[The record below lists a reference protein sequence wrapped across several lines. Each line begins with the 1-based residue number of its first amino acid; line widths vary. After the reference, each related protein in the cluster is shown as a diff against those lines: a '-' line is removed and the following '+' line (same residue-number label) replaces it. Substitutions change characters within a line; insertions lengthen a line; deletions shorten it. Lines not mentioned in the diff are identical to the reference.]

1 MSADDLDNVDYSHL
15 GELEEMLV
23 EAIARK
29 YEEFPEEGWQC
40 GDLPKIGTGTSGG
53 GVILKDEDS
62 GPLRDAIRPVVNN
75 VFAPWRDIPSPG
87 MLKNRYLNQ
96 VKKAAVPLSGD
107 SVEGVAFDNIVL
119 GTPSL
124 IPDYM
129 ARVRTNLTDWN
140 GETVTAFRD
149 TYVRRFNS
157 MFGLQAN
164 GVLILQLSMQAY
176 VDIWRGARDN
186 IVAILVA
193 SIRSFDALNYW
204 GSEAKQKLAFDIATG
219 VAGIAGAIASG
230 PLAAITA
237 AVVGAG
243 LTVAKDPITTQS
255 TESDIEGS
263 TIPEVW
269 SNMRA
274 SVRALKNE
282 IVATEAELGDLVSAI
297 RQGYDAK
304 FALDADGEGADQTMS
319 GTDLITPPVPGTM
332 VSDSFD
338 SNNDGKVSV
347 DELADGVERPDAGYR
362 PPNAADSV

>member
-1 MSADDLDNVDYSHL
+1 MSTEDFDYSHL
-15 GELEEMLV
+15 NELEEMLV

-29 YEEFPEEGWQC
+29 YEEFPQEGWQC
-40 GDLPKIGTGTSGG
+40 SDIPKVGTGTSGG
-53 GVILKDEDS
+53 GVILREEDAA
-62 GPLRDAIRPVVNN
+62 PLRNAIRPVVGNI
-75 VFAPWRDIPSPG
+75 FAPWHDIPSPG
-87 MLKNRYLNQ
+87 VLKNRYLYQ

-107 SVEGVAFDNIVL
+107 SVEGVAFDDVVL

-129 ARVRTNLTDWN
+129 ARVKTNLTDWQ

-149 TYVRRFNS
+149 TYVRRFNP

-176 VDIWRGARDN
+176 VDIWQKAREN

-193 SIRSFDALNYW
+193 SIQSFDALNYW

-274 SVRALKNE
+274 SVRALKDE

-304 FALDADGEGADQTMS
+304 FAVDLGDADTDQQMT
-319 GTDLITPPVPGTM
+319 GTDLIAPPVPGTM
-332 VSDSFD
+332 VSDDLD